1 LVTTSRLRTAERL
14 AQAKDTGEGELLGDG
29 WGIRS
34 PQNTATRPQSG
45 GGVLSAISRQTCGA
59 LVVGLHGDAPV
70 GLSWWDSMEMQIII
84 ACERVAPTQSMDKG
98 TKELVLVWYFHRRS

>member
-1 LVTTSRLRTAERL
+1 
-14 AQAKDTGEGELLGDG
+14 
-29 WGIRS
+29 
-34 PQNTATRPQSG
+34 
-45 GGVLSAISRQTCGA
+45 
-59 LVVGLHGDAPV
+59 VVGLHGDAPV